1 MHSFLTLATAS
12 APPAGGAALGQVA
25 GATIAVSTATTVLV
39 AVGMRHRAGRLRL
52 LDRLSAALGQHTGLP
67 GWAALPSALAGLS
80 LLTAAFG
87 MYWDVSLH
95 IDKGRDPGPLAN
107 PAHYFILLGLYGI
120 LAAGWFA
127 IVLPRE
133 NDPRSP
139 AALRIA
145 PGWHVPVA
153 GVLLTACASF
163 SMIGFPLD
171 DVSHRLFGQDV
182 TLWGPTHLMLLG
194 GAAMTLVGILV
205 LVTEGWIAAGP
216 REEARARRTDER
228 LRHSRA
234 IGACGGLLLGLSIFQ
249 GEFDFG
255 VPQFSLLFHPLLIAF
270 AASLALVVARTLIGR
285 GGALAAV
292 AFYLAI
298 RGGLSLLVGPLLGE
312 TLPHF
317 PLYVAEGLLVE
328 LAALAVGARGVRSFR
343 FGALAGVLIATL
355 GVLAEYGWSHVWM
368 PLPWPA
374 HILPEAIAL
383 ALPVAVAGGV
393 LGAFTAGGLRL
404 DAGLVGRPRAWAAA
418 GASLLT
424 VAAAIAFL
432 LPTTAPT
439 SARAQIALR
448 TVHAGGPGDATRT
461 VAATIRFEPPRAV
474 ANAEWLTVTAWQG
487 GGRLVV
493 DRLRALGD
501 GVYATTRPIPVGGS
515 WKAMIRM
522 NRGRDLA
529 AVPVAL
535 PADAAIPVPAV
546 PALASTTR
554 AFERD
559 RRVLQRERRQDVPG
573 WLWGVAGLVVLSITS
588 ALLLVLGWGLVRLAR
603 RGGAPAGPVPQPA
616 ASAPPAEQSASG
628 APALTLRG

>member
-1 MHSFLTLATAS
+1 MHSFLTLATTS
-12 APPAGGAALGQVA
+12 SPPAGGAALGQVA
-25 GATIAVSTATTVLV
+25 GATIGVSLLTAVLL
-39 AVGMRHRAGRLRL
+39 AVGLRHRAGRMAPLERL
-52 LDRLSAALGQHTGLP
+52 ATALGRHTGLP
-67 GWAALPSALAGLS
+67 GWAALPSGLAGIS

-87 MYWDVSLH
+87 MYWDISLH
-95 IDKGRDPGPLAN
+95 IDKGRDAGPLAN

-133 NDPRSP
+133 GDPRSP
-139 AALRIA
+139 AALRLA

-205 LVTEGWIAAGP
+205 LVTEGWIATAPHEG
-216 REEARARRTDER
+216 ARASRTAER

-234 IGACGGLLLGLSIFQ
+234 IGACGGLLIGLSIFQ

-255 VPQFSLLFHPLLIAF
+255 VPQFSLVFHPLLIAF

-285 GGALAAV
+285 GGALAV
-292 AFYLAI
+292 VGFYLAV
-298 RGGLSLLVGPLLGE
+298 RGALSLLTGPALGE

-317 PLYVAEGLLVE
+317 PLYVVEGLLVE
-328 LAALAVGARGVRSFR
+328 AAALAIRPGRFS

-355 GVLAEYGWSHVWM
+355 GVLAEHAWSHVWM
-368 PLPWPA
+368 PLPWA
-374 HILPEAIAL
+374 AQDLPEAIAL
-383 ALPVAVAGGV
+383 ALPVAVAGGL
-393 LGAFTAGGLRL
+393 LGTFVAGGLRL
-404 DAGLVGRPRAWAAA
+404 DAALVGRPRAWALA

-424 VAAAIAFL
+424 VAAVVAFL
-432 LPTTAPT
+432 LPTSAPT
-439 SARAQIALR
+439 GTHAQIALR
-448 TVHAGGPGDATRT
+448 SVHAGGPGDATRT
-461 VAATIRFEPPRAV
+461 VAATIRFDRPSAV
-474 ANAEWLTVTAWQG
+474 ADARWLTVTAWQG

-493 DRLRALGD
+493 DRLRRIGD

-529 AVPVAL
+529 AIPLAL

-546 PALASTTR
+546 PALASATR
-554 AFERD
+554 AFQSD
-559 RRVLQRERRQDVPG
+559 RHVLQRERRRDVPA
-573 WLWGVAGLVVLSITS
+573 WLWGLAGLVVLSITS
-588 ALLLVLGWGLVRLAR
+588 ALLLVLGWGLVRLAL
-603 RGGAPAGPVPQPA
+603 RGGAPAGPDPQPA
-616 ASAPPAEQSASG
+616 ASRGTAARGWGEPRAAPGMGPA
-628 APALTLRG
+628 